1 MHHTPTGAVLDA
13 PAERRRAPGRQLLAL
28 ALLCA
33 AQFVLILGITVVNV
47 ALPSIQADLG
57 IGLADLSWVVTAYTL
72 AFGGLILLGG
82 RAGDLVGR
90 RRVFLLGLVVFTAA
104 SLGAALATSP
114 ALLVAARAAQGVGAA
129 LLSPSALALV
139 TTTFAE
145 GPLRTRALAVW
156 AAVGAS
162 GGAVGVLLGGL
173 LTELLGWR
181 AVFLVN
187 VPVGLAITVGVL
199 RLVPAVRP
207 AGRGRLDPLGAL
219 LATASL
225 VALSYGLAG
234 AGEAGWTATGALVP
248 LGLAAAGLAT
258 FVAVERRVTDPL
270 VPLGVFRR
278 RTTSTALVLLVMGMG
293 PVFSGFYLSSLYLQQ
308 VLGHSALR
316 TGVEFLPVA
325 VAIVAAAHVGG
336 GLMSRVGARPVVAA
350 GLGVAAVGALLLGR
364 VGAEGTYLTDV
375 LPGFLL
381 LGTGGGLAAA
391 GVVITAMSGAGE
403 RDAGLVSGL
412 TSTAHELSIALILP
426 VLATLAA
433 AGAGAPLLGAAHD
446 AAALADGVGTAFT
459 VAAGVALAGSGVALT
474 LLRRGDAA
482 AGAHGHPVH

>member
-57 IGLADLSWVVTAYTL
+57 IGLAELSWVVTAYTL

-139 TTTFAE
+139 TTTFAQ

-162 GGAVGVLLGGL
+162 GGGPPG
-173 LTELLGWR
+173 R
-181 AVFLVN
+181 ARAAR
-187 VPVGLAITVGVL
+187 PP
-199 RLVPAVRP
+199 RCP
-207 AGRGRLDPLGAL
+207 AGDREPGGPQLRARRG
-219 LATASL
+219 
-225 VALSYGLAG
+225 
-234 AGEAGWTATGALVP
+234 GEAGWTATGTLVP

-336 GLMSRVGARPVVAA
+336 GLA
-350 GLGVAAVGALLLGR
+350 
-364 VGAEGTYLTDV
+364 T
-375 LPGFLL
+375 
-381 LGTGGGLAAA
+381 A

-459 VAAGVALAGSGVALT
+459 AAAGVALAGSGVALT